1 MREIGRRG
9 EKRLETPVGL
19 EVCEV
24 AANNHTGL
32 NRLLRYA
39 PGRRGWKAKE
49 GGAYVVLT
57 FLPKCLVKR
66 KRQRKKKYI
75 YIRETKF

>member
-75 YIRETKF
+75 YTRN